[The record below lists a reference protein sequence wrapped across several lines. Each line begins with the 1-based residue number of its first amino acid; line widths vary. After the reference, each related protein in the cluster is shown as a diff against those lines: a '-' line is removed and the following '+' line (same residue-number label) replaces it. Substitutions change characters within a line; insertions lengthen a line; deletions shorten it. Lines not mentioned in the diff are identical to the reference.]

1 MKIDRIDVAHEEIAE
16 RCDEYIVISCEFPD
30 LSDNY
35 VSRANVRTEG
45 DILKEII
52 VNEMFETEKFAK
64 FVQGVVKEYNKQK
77 REI

>member
-16 RCDEYIVISCEFPD
+16 SCDEYIVISCEFKG

-35 VSRANVRTEG
+35 VSRANVKTEG

-52 VNEMFETEKFAK
+52 VNEMFSTEKFAK
-64 FVQGVVKEYNKQK
+64 FVKDIVKEYNKQK

>member
-30 LSDNY
+30 DSDNY
-35 VSRANVRTEG
+35 ISRANVRTNG

-52 VNEMFETEKFAK
+52 VNEMFNNKKFAK
-64 FVQGVVKEYNKQK
+64 FVQTTVKEYNQQK